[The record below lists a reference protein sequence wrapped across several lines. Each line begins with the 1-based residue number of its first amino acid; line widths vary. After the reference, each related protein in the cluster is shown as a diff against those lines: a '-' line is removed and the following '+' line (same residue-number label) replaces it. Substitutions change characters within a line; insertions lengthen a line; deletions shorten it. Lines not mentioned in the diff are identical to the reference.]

1 MMLQPVS
8 NNLSNPLNPQGR
20 FSRLSY
26 LAWQTVIFLLAI
38 PLNIYLSYEMFQ
50 IGLDEAYRRTD
61 FLALFLFVTLAL
73 FVAYSS
79 IIFAIRRLHDCNRSG
94 WWALLLTLPYLNILT
109 LLYLLLARGQQQ
121 PNRYGPPHP
130 TAIWEKIMA
139 YIGLSLMLIF
149 SVLIFLVISK
159 SPVLFH

>member
-8 NNLSNPLNPQGR
+8 KNLLNPLNPQGR
-20 FSRLSY
+20 FGRLSY
-26 LAWQTVIFLLAI
+26 LAWQTVIFLIMI

-50 IGLDEAYRRTD
+50 IGLDEPYRRTD

-73 FVAYSS
+73 FVVYSS

-109 LLYLLLARGQQQ
+109 LLYLLLAPGHQQ
-121 PNRYGPPHP
+121 PNRYGLPHP

-139 YIGLSLMLIF
+139 YIGLSLMLIL
-149 SVLIFLVISK
+149 SVLIFLVTTK

>member
-8 NNLSNPLNPQGR
+8 KNLLNPLNPQGR
-20 FSRLSY
+20 FGRLSY
-26 LAWQTVIFLLAI
+26 LAWQTVIFLIMI

-50 IGLDEAYRRTD
+50 IGLDESYRRTD

-73 FVAYSS
+73 FVVYSS

-109 LLYLLLARGQQQ
+109 LLYLLLAPGHQQ

-139 YIGLSLMLIF
+139 YIGLSLMLIL
-149 SVLIFLVISK
+149 SVLIFLVTTK